1 MKKPDFLHANT
12 DSWKLKIL
20 VWLGQNWV
28 DHSGF
33 STLKLAVSQEAING
47 INWFLVCWYKIRK
60 AKSFF
65 NNFWVVMVKNGRSIL
80 GLWTLKSAVFQEWV
94 DEMGWFLAC
103 WYKFRKVKSCFYNYW
118 VDMVKN
124 RWGIADYGTHKSG
137 VSHNWFDELSRLIEW
152 CLLADSDGIVFVLM
166 ANLLCIFDI

>member
-1 MKKPDFLHANT
+1 
-12 DSWKLKIL
+12 
-20 VWLGQNWV
+20 
-28 DHSGF
+28 
-33 STLKLAVSQEAING
+33 
-47 INWFLVCWYKIRK
+47 
-60 AKSFF
+60 
-65 NNFWVVMVKNGRSIL
+65 MVKNGRSIL

-124 RWGIADYGTHKSG
+124 RWGITDYGTHKSG

-152 CLLADSDGIVFVLM
+152 YLLADSDGIVFVLM